1 MNNKELLLN
10 KLLDLGYK
18 AQMING
24 IPYILGVDVES
35 AKKIVRSLEYNGT
48 WGVRTGDNMIMSK
61 DEEEEEYYENDN

>member
-1 MNNKELLLN
+1 MHNKELLLN

-35 AKKIVRSLEYNGT
+35 AKEIINAFDYIGT
-48 WGVRTGDNMIMSK
+48 WGVRTGGGVIISK
-61 DEEEEEYYENDN
+61 ERGENGDE